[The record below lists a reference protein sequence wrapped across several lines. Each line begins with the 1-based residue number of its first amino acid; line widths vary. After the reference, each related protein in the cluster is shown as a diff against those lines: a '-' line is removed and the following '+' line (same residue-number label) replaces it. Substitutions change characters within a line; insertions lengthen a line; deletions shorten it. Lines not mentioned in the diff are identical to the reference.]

1 MGEGRKSTV
10 YLVCLEM
17 AVMRRVYVRPGSMFD
32 TSFIICDHYVSKL

>member
-1 MGEGRKSTV
+1 
-10 YLVCLEM
+10 M